1 MNLSRIEQETIF
13 VFNEAE
19 STATVQVYNAKLRR
33 RLEQLER
40 DRPDDVKHDYN
51 GDFII
56 PNASGQ
62 SSRTFSGT
70 PTAPTPHGGILNQPT
85 MRNYPAKQAQG
96 GN

>member
-56 PNASGQ
+56 PKGWIRIN
-62 SSRTFSGT
+62 
-70 PTAPTPHGGILNQPT
+70 PGIILSDEERARKSES
-85 MRNYPAKQAQG
+85 MKRIRQAQ
-96 GN
+96 NLR